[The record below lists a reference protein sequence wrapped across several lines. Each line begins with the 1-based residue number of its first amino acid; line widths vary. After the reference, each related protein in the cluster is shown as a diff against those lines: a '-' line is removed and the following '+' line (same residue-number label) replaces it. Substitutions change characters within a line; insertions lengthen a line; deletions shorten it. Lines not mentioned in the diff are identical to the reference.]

1 MPDLVRINLFGTGC
15 AIIRGVLDDKL
26 WLRVQE
32 ASARLGASVTL
43 APFDAEF
50 ISVLNDS
57 KIKTLSDFGNVYNVH
72 GLLDNE
78 KSRIEIRINTK
89 KKRNI
94 PFYEFGRST
103 EELFQKFSVKRR
115 KHTNVED
122 PSRTLILVQTGI
134 GLIASYEFQ
143 PQRFNLDNLEFNID
157 DIAVSDEI
165 NYSVLSKL
173 IYENKELKN
182 TNDDFL
188 VSGMMA
194 VIQ

>member
-1 MPDLVRINLFGTGC
+1 
-15 AIIRGVLDDKL
+15 VLDDKL
-26 WLRVQE
+26 WSRVQE
-32 ASARLGASVTL
+32 ASEKLGASVTL

-57 KIKTLSDFGNVYNVH
+57 KIKTLSDFGNVQKVH

-78 KSRIEIRINTK
+78 KSRIEIRINAK

-94 PFYEFGRST
+94 PFQDFGKSAG
-103 EELFQKFSVKRR
+103 ELFEQFSVKRR
-115 KHTNVED
+115 RQEGTAD
-122 PSRTLILVQTGI
+122 SARTIILVQNSI
-134 GLIASYEFQ
+134 GLIASYEFN
-143 PQRFNLDNLEFNID
+143 PKRFNLDNLEFHID
-157 DIAVSDEI
+157 EIAVSDEM

-173 IYENKELKN
+173 TYDNKELKK

-194 VIQ
+194 VIK